1 MYKLKQIILFIFLT
15 IGINNSISAQWSTVY
30 SDSTKTITDIFCL
43 NKDTCWVSGTNGL
56 LVKTTNGGSS
66 WIPIP
71 LDTIKDYGG
80 IYFINSLIGFMAVS
94 DGTGL
99 KTVDGGNTWATIIHN
114 TPPCS
119 NFFVTGDCHAL
130 NSDTIVNVAGCYP
143 TDLGIYYSYDSGL
156 NLSSFQ
162 IPFSCGLSG
171 NQLVSFYFSNDS
183 IGYAFG
189 NNESIF
195 KTFDRGLTWVQ
206 IHEACTGNGD
216 IDISGMSCY
225 NDTICWFGGY
235 TPHNPYALKYSS
247 DGGYTWNPYLT
258 TPYVALR
265 DVAFFSDG
273 SGFLL
278 ANNQIYKSSDYG
290 ITFNLQY
297 QLYNNPN
304 QQSDFYK
311 FAFLNSQTGYA
322 ISTHSVIKTTNG
334 GGPVGINEHQSS
346 ALVSVFP
353 NPSNGEFTIS
363 KFQLLNGPWH
373 VQIFDNLGKL
383 IFQKQ
388 NIQDNELHVNLTDFS
403 EGLYFV
409 KAIVGNKSSAGK
421 VLIVK

>member
-1 MYKLKQIILFIFLT
+1 MYKLKQIILCIFLT

-30 SDSTKTITDIFCL
+30 SDSTKTVNDIFCL
-43 NKDTCWVSGTNGL
+43 NKDTCWVTGTNGL
-56 LVKTTNGGSS
+56 LAKTINGGVS
-66 WIPIP
+66 WSLIQM
-71 LDTIKDYGG
+71 DTTKSYGG
-80 IYFINSLIGFMAVS
+80 IHFLNDFTGFLFES
-94 DGTGL
+94 PNTL
-99 KTVDGGNTWATIIHN
+99 LRTIDGGNTWIGNIPATS
-114 TPPCS
+114 PCIGTS
-119 NFFVTGDCHAL
+119 FERYDCHACTA
-130 NSDTIVNVAGCYP
+130 DTILFIAGCFP
-143 TDLGIYYSYDSGL
+143 LDVGISYSYDAGL
-156 NLSSFQ
+156 NISPFK

-171 NQLVSFYFSNDS
+171 NQLVNFYFSSDS

-195 KTFDRGLTWVQ
+195 KTFDKGLTWVQ
-206 IHEACTGNGD
+206 IHEGCTGNGD

-235 TPHNPYALKYSS
+235 TPHNPFALKYSS

-258 TPYVALR
+258 TQYVSLR
-265 DVAFFSDG
+265 DVAFFADG
-273 SGFLL
+273 SGYLL
-278 ANNQIYKSSDYG
+278 SGNKIYKTSDFG
-290 ITFNLQY
+290 ITFNFQY
-297 QLYNNPN
+297 QLYYPIPQFQFN
-304 QQSDFYK
+304 K

-346 ALVSVFP
+346 ALVSIFP
-353 NPSNGEFTIS
+353 NPSSGVFTIS
-363 KFQLLNGPWH
+363 KFQLLKGPWH

-383 IFQKQ
+383 IYQKQ
-388 NIQDNELHVNLTDFS
+388 NIQDKELEVNLSDFN